1 MRSLFL
7 LLGLCLYTAT
17 VAAQEE
23 PDVTAVTDSIVRE
36 ARQLYRSEM
45 ASWYGTDIFM
55 ERFAAKKEQVGGYF
69 SYRNNDLYN
78 CIFFSKGD
86 HPKVLATIS
95 FDSTYD
101 VNRAIV
107 YGEARDFTP
116 EERTLHLLRQKT
128 SEEINRQDG
137 FFKGYQ
143 NSRLNIVP
151 ILQPGVKKV
160 YVLTAPYVNGVVLFG
175 NDYLLTFGDDNQLL
189 TKRRLHQSLITTEL
203 GDSTKK
209 IAAGVHNHLPETGDF
224 ITATDICTLMSYQ
237 SITNWEQYYVISEKY
252 VSIWDCRKR
261 ELVAL
266 TREAWEKIMKDHES
280 RRNK

>member
-1 MRSLFL
+1 MKSLLFL
-7 LLGLCLYTAT
+7 LILFLSATT

-23 PDVTAVTDSIVRE
+23 ADVTAITDSIVRE
-36 ARQLYRSEM
+36 ANLLYRSEM

-55 ERFAAKKEQVGGYF
+55 ERFKAKQEQIGGYF
-69 SYRNNDLYN
+69 SYRNNELYN
-78 CIFFSKGD
+78 CVFFSKGD

-101 VNRAIV
+101 VNRAVV
-107 YGEARDFTP
+107 YGEERDFTP
-116 EERTLHLLRQKT
+116 EEQTLCILRRKT
-128 SEEINRQDG
+128 SDEINNQDG
-137 FFKGYQ
+137 FFKSYK

-151 ILQPGVKKV
+151 IVAAGVKKV
-160 YVLTAPYVNGVVLFG
+160 YVLTGPYVNGVVLFG

-189 TKRRLHQSLITTEL
+189 TKNRLHQNLITTDL

-209 IAAGVHNHLPETGDF
+209 VIAGVHNHLGETGDF
-224 ITATDICTLMSYQ
+224 ITATDICTLLSYQ
-237 SITNWEQYYVISEKY
+237 SITHWEQYYVISEKY

-261 ELVAL
+261 ELLAI
-266 TREAWEKIMKDHES
+266 TREAWEKIMKDHE